1 MCRFVCCTG
10 LAPPSSSSP
19 EAAVTGGSLRDAN
32 SAMTGTSGS
41 AISRS
46 GTSDDRSPFPKD
58 QEQDW
63 GLDDYVL
70 PGATPKSPFANQ
82 REGVAPVAIDYGLNF
97 RPF

>member
-1 MCRFVCCTG
+1 M
-10 LAPPSSSSP
+10 
-19 EAAVTGGSLRDAN
+19 TGGSLRDAN

-70 PGATPKSPFANQ
+70 PGAAPKSLKGSHP
-82 REGVAPVAIDYGLNF
+82 LS
-97 RPF
+97 